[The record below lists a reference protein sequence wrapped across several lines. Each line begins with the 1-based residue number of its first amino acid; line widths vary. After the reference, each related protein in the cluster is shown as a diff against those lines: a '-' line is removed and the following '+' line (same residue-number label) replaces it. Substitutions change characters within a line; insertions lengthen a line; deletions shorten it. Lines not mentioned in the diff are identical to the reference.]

1 MRCISRLL
9 VSMEVKMMK
18 VAAYQHGMD
27 SWLVAYIKECWQ
39 GKNVRGGRK
48 RTCCMHAWKRLHYA
62 KHGSFRL
69 TKVSKDIGECLLT
82 RSRLEVHVQCTASW
96 QNFLLTCYYPTVGL
110 GFMDISTGVKQIAP
124 VQRCPCASGNAIF
137 IPPRLVSN

>member
-1 MRCISRLL
+1 
-9 VSMEVKMMK
+9 
-18 VAAYQHGMD
+18 
-27 SWLVAYIKECWQ
+27 
-39 GKNVRGGRK
+39 
-48 RTCCMHAWKRLHYA
+48 MHAWKRLHYA
-62 KHGSFRL
+62 RHGSFRL
-69 TKVSKDIGECLLT
+69 TKVSKDISECLLT

-137 IPPRLVSN
+137 ITPRFVSKGELSDRLTFAGVRRLARRPPPKPEWKNSTVISRYGRGDRASTKFQCRTLM